1 VLKIRLVSTRL
12 KSNSLK
18 LLAAEL
24 SQRVGYKVWRDNTPL
39 PHRRNLVYGA
49 QVDKIQQ
56 YAYFAERGLPAL
68 QFTTN
73 RMEAREWAAQG
84 EVVVCRTLTRS
95 EEGKGIILAETPEQV
110 VAAPVYTLYRKK
122 KREYRVHVFQGKIV
136 AILEKRKKK
145 GFEGQRETKIRNTAN
160 GYVFCSV
167 DVVIPSGM
175 EELAQAAALVTK
187 SDFAGVDLGYN
198 EKLDQLFIIEV
209 NSAPGMEGST
219 VVKYA
224 NTILEQ
230 A

>member
-1 VLKIRLVSTRL
+1 MLKIRLVSTRL

-18 LLAAEL
+18 MLAAEL
-24 SQRVGYKVWRDNTPL
+24 TQRVGYKVWRDDAARPN
-39 PHRRNLVYGA
+39 RRNLQYGA
-49 QVDKIQQ
+49 RVDKIQQ
-56 YAYFAERGLPAL
+56 YTYFEQQGLPAL

-73 RMEAREWAAQG
+73 RLEAKEWAANG

-95 EEGKGIILAETPEQV
+95 EEGKGIVLAENADQV

-160 GYVFCSV
+160 GYVFCSEN
-167 DVVIPSGM
+167 VVIPVGL
-175 EELAQAAALVTK
+175 EELAIAAAQVTK